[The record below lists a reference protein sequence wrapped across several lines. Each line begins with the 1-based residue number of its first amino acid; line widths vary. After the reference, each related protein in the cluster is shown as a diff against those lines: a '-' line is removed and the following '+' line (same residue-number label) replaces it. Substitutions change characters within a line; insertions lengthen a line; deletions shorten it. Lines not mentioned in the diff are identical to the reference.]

1 MRRKHIPP
9 VVRGF
14 VTRVCTVFGQFCTEG
29 ITFSV
34 GSRPSDRVRGQS
46 SRPWDNKGPGLKK
59 HFFSTLWASVWS
71 KNKGGPGPLPL
82 ICHWHVLS
90 AFTHTVMSYEQDIKQ
105 LSSESSNNNFFLGAF
120 WRYNIKTSWLSLWA
134 MGGGGGDFPWLP
146 WWWPLAIFI
155 GNKMKMRPK
164 EHLSPPAYCA
174 KLQICINL
182 PSLAT
187 YDRKPFQCLNLV
199 LITEH

>member
-105 LSSESSNNNFFLGAF
+105 LSSESSNNNLFLGDF
-120 WRYNIKTSWLSLWA
+120 CRYAGMAWLAQLFSSFNHLGARGRKERSPRPWSCA
-134 MGGGGGDFPWLP
+134 LIPFPFPFERLP
-146 WWWPLAIFI
+146 RTLFAS
-155 GNKMKMRPK
+155 M
-164 EHLSPPAYCA
+164 
-174 KLQICINL
+174 
-182 PSLAT
+182 PSVAT
-187 YDRKPFQCLNLV
+187 
-199 LITEH
+199 